1 MCGNINIEVN
11 YPEEI
16 KFEGMEDIDKLTDML
31 LDDLKKAIE
40 EKRVNIHNININ
52 GGTVE
57 YKATIKE
64 NK

>member
-11 YPEEI
+11 YPEAI
-16 KFEGMEDIDKLTDML
+16 KIEGMEDIDKLTDML

-40 EKRVNIHNININ
+40 EKRVNIHNVNIN